1 MKTCCIVGAG
11 DCPRFDFKKDEGDLI
26 IAADG
31 GYAHLKSFGVK
42 PDITIGDFDSLGFTP
57 DDTET
62 VILPAAKD
70 VTDMNAA
77 VDIGIKKGYK
87 KFVIYGACGGRIDHT
102 ISNIQLLAFLAEKGM
117 ECRIRDG
124 KTVILALNNNKIKL
138 DVSNKGYISV
148 FAHSDL
154 CKGVSI
160 KGLKYPV
167 ENAELSNVFSLGV
180 SNEFIGEE
188 AEISVKSGTLII
200 TYSY

>member
-11 DCPRFDFKKDEGDLI
+11 DCPEFDFKKKEGDLI

-31 GYAHLKSFGVK
+31 GYAHLKNFGIK

-62 VILPAAKD
+62 VTLPAVKD

-77 VDIGIKKGYK
+77 VDIGVKKGYK
-87 KFVIYGACGGRIDHT
+87 KFVIYGACGGRTDHT

-117 ECRIRDG
+117 ECYIRDG
-124 KTVILALNNNKIKL
+124 KTVITAINNKNIRF
-138 DVSNKGYISV
+138 DASNKGYISV
-148 FAHSDL
+148 FAHSDI
-154 CKGVSI
+154 CRGVYI
-160 KGLKYPV
+160 KGLKYCL

-180 SNEFIGEE
+180 SNEFIGKE

-200 TYSY
+200 IYSN